1 MLRRF
6 QVDKRKI
13 FEGRDMNLYESG
25 GHHDDPGF
33 YPIAEQQ
40 RMKASVKFARDFI
53 WSHWQQK
60 KRGYLVIFKS
70 SIDAGSDIH
79 VFIEPDQNSRWQITS
94 YAERIYGNASCYG
107 EVDKMPPIRS
117 VKRVRAADENWQ
129 ADPRLMY
136 LKMTDLDGIDFSL

>member
-1 MLRRF
+1 
-6 QVDKRKI
+6 
-13 FEGRDMNLYESG
+13 MNLYESG

-70 SIDAGSDIH
+70 SVDAGSDYYI
-79 VFIEPDQNSRWQITS
+79 FIEPDQRGDWQIVRYSEPWGMFVCPGT
-94 YAERIYGNASCYG
+94 I
-107 EVDKMPPIRS
+107 DKLPPIKS
-117 VKRVRAADENWQ
+117 VKVRKATEDDWPAQLGTYCLRMIDADG
-129 ADPRLMY
+129 D
-136 LKMTDLDGIDFSL
+136 DFSL